1 MAILEN
7 GYIRKEG
14 LEYRYDTKS
23 FTTRKG
29 KLMEKDAFQASRIY
43 GIEEARKAL
52 KEVIIKE
59 QTVIGNELP
68 LAAIVATKYPEE
80 YKAVKWF
87 IDNIYRT
94 VNNIEKEDKARC
106 SKIKNEFVRSE
117 SLKVT
122 KAEAGKGYQAITNFC
137 RLVTPKLSPEER
149 AAILLSIAYK
159 GKAVGADINSSTHVV
174 AGLEL
179 LHYDLTF
186 FSNVKVTKDKLIQC
200 SFEDGDTAEFICG
213 YADSEDGSKSAVAKE
228 NLDGIF
234 TIEVDESGRAWAVKE
249 IAEQISLPP
258 VNKKQIIFKVYI
270 EGLRKGNSNGINQMI
285 NMLVNQEVTLI
296 PYIRKDGKSM
306 YDLVV
311 VGDTIVGEFQ
321 RPQGSKKGDLI
332 EDAYRFKKGRVT
344 SANIGSVEYV
354 DKNGRTR
361 KGMCAYVI
369 MDDCV
374 TVSEEDILKLD
385 LHKVKIEKT
394 AADVDAVPAVD
405 GTGKRIRR
413 KTGIGSA
420 SNSGEEVVGDKPATD
435 SEEVNNKKKRVRCKT
450 GVVDSISE
458 EEAPKKK
465 KRIKT
470 GIVDTL

>member
-1 MAILEN
+1 MAILDN

-23 FTTRKG
+23 FVTKKG

-52 KEVIIKE
+52 KEVITKE
-59 QTVIGNELP
+59 QIIVGNELP
-68 LAAIVATKYPEE
+68 LVATIAAKYPAE

-87 IDNIYRT
+87 VDNIYRT

-106 SKIKNEFVRSE
+106 NKIKNEFVRSE
-117 SLKVT
+117 SLKVI

-137 RLVTPKLSPEER
+137 RLITPDLSPEER

-186 FSNVKVTKDKLIQC
+186 FSNVKATKDKLISC

-228 NLDGIF
+228 NLDGTF
-234 TIEVDESGRAWAVKE
+234 TIEIDENGRAWAVRE

-258 VNKKQIIFKVYI
+258 VNKKQLIFKVYI

-285 NMLVNQEVTLI
+285 NMLVNKEVTLI

-311 VGDTIVGEFQ
+311 VGDIIVGEFQ
-321 RPQGSKKGDLI
+321 RPQGNKKGDLI
-332 EDAYRFKKGRVT
+332 ENAYRFKKGRVT
-344 SANIGSVEYV
+344 SANIGSVEYM
-354 DKNGRTR
+354 DRNGRTR

-374 TVSEEDILKLD
+374 TVPEEEVLNLD
-385 LHKVKIEKT
+385 LHKVEIEKST
-394 AADVDAVPAVD
+394 ADVDAAHAVD

-420 SNSGEEVVGDKPATD
+420 TKEEVVGDKPATD
-435 SEEVNNKKKRVRCKT
+435 SEEVNSKKKRVRCKT

-470 GIVDTL
+470 GIVDSI

>member
-1 MAILEN
+1 MAILDN

-23 FTTRKG
+23 FTIRKG
-29 KLMEKDAFQASRIY
+29 KLMEKDAFQTSRIY

-52 KEVIIKE
+52 KEVITKE
-59 QTVIGNELP
+59 QTAVGNELP
-68 LAAIVATKYPEE
+68 LVATISTKYPAE
-80 YKAVKWF
+80 YKAIKWF
-87 IDNIYRT
+87 VDNIYRT

-106 SKIKNEFVRSE
+106 NKIKNEFVRSE
-117 SLKVT
+117 SLKVI

-137 RLVTPKLSPEER
+137 RLITPDLSPEER
-149 AAILLSIAYK
+149 AAMLLSIAYK

-174 AGLEL
+174 VGLEL
-179 LHYDLTF
+179 LHYDLTY
-186 FSNVKVTKDKLIQC
+186 FSNVKVTKDKLISC

-213 YADSEDGSKSAVAKE
+213 YADSEDELKHAIAKE
-228 NLDGIF
+228 NLDGTF
-234 TIEVDESGRAWAVKE
+234 TIEVDENGRAWAVKE
-249 IAEQISLPP
+249 ITEQISLPP
-258 VNKKQIIFKVYI
+258 ANKKQLIFKVYI
-270 EGLRKGNSNGINQMI
+270 EGLHKSNSNGINQMI
-285 NMLVNQEVTLI
+285 NMLVNKEVTLI
-296 PYIRKDGKSM
+296 PYIRKDGKSL

-311 VGDTIVGEFQ
+311 VGDIIVGEFQ
-321 RPQGSKKGDLI
+321 RPQGNKKGDLI
-332 EDAYRFKKGRVT
+332 ENAYRFKKGRVT

-354 DKNGRTR
+354 DKNGRER

-435 SEEVNNKKKRVRCKT
+435 SEEVNSKKKRVRCKT

-458 EEAPKKK
+458 EEVPKKK

-470 GIVDTL
+470 GIVDSI

>member
-1 MAILEN
+1 MAILDN
-7 GYIRKEG
+7 GYRKEG

-23 FTTRKG
+23 FVTKKG

-52 KEVIIKE
+52 KEVITKE
-59 QTVIGNELP
+59 QTTVGNELP
-68 LAAIVATKYPEE
+68 LVATISTKYPAE
-80 YKAVKWF
+80 YKAIKWF
-87 IDNIYRT
+87 VDNIYRT

-106 SKIKNEFVRSE
+106 NKIKNEFVRSE
-117 SLKVT
+117 SLKVI

-137 RLVTPKLSPEER
+137 RLITPDLSPEER
-149 AAILLSIAYK
+149 AAMLLSIAYK

-174 AGLEL
+174 VGLEL
-179 LHYDLTF
+179 LHYDLTY
-186 FSNVKVTKDKLIQC
+186 FSNIKVTKDKLISC

-213 YADSEDGSKSAVAKE
+213 YADSEDELKHAIAKE
-228 NLDGIF
+228 NLDGTF
-234 TIEVDESGRAWAVKE
+234 TIEVDENGRAWAVKE
-249 IAEQISLPP
+249 ITEQISLPP
-258 VNKKQIIFKVYI
+258 VNKKQLIFKVYI
-270 EGLRKGNSNGINQMI
+270 EGLHKSNSNGINQMI
-285 NMLVNQEVTLI
+285 NMLVNKEVTLI

-311 VGDTIVGEFQ
+311 VGDIIVGEFQ
-321 RPQGSKKGDLI
+321 RPQGNKKGDLI
-332 EDAYRFKKGRVT
+332 ENAYRFKKGRVT

-354 DKNGRTR
+354 DKNGRER

-458 EEAPKKK
+458 KEVPKKK

-470 GIVDTL
+470 GIVDSI

>member
-1 MAILEN
+1 MAILDN
-7 GYIRKEG
+7 GYIRKDG

-52 KEVIIKE
+52 KEVITKE
-59 QTVIGNELP
+59 QIAISNELP
-68 LAAIVATKYPEE
+68 LVATIAAKYPEE

-87 IDNIYRT
+87 VDNIYRT

-106 SKIKNEFVRSE
+106 NKIKNEFVRSE
-117 SLKVT
+117 SLKVI

-137 RLVTPKLSPEER
+137 RLITPDLSPEER
-149 AAILLSIAYK
+149 AAMLLSIAYK
-159 GKAVGADINSSTHVV
+159 GKTVGADINSSTHVV

-179 LHYDLTF
+179 LHYDLTY
-186 FSNVKVTKDKLIQC
+186 FSNVKVTKDKLISC

-234 TIEVDESGRAWAVKE
+234 TIEVDENGRAWAIKE
-249 IAEQISLPP
+249 ISEQIQLPP
-258 VNKKQIIFKVYI
+258 VNKKQLIFKVYI

-285 NMLVNQEVTLI
+285 NMLVNKEVTLI
-296 PYIRKDGKSM
+296 PYIRKDGKSL

-311 VGDTIVGEFQ
+311 VGDIIVGEFQ
-321 RPQGSKKGDLI
+321 RPQGNKKGDLI
-332 EDAYRFKKGRVT
+332 ENVYRFKKGRVT

-354 DKNGRTR
+354 DKNGRER

-394 AADVDAVPAVD
+394 AADVVAVPAVD

-435 SEEVNNKKKRVRCKT
+435 SEEVNSKKKRVRCKT

-458 EEAPKKK
+458 EEVPKKK

-470 GIVDTL
+470 GIVDSI

>member
-1 MAILEN
+1 MAILDN

-23 FTTRKG
+23 FVTKKG

-52 KEVIIKE
+52 KEVITKKQI
-59 QTVIGNELP
+59 TVGNELP
-68 LAAIVATKYPEE
+68 LVATIAAKYPAE
-80 YKAVKWF
+80 YKAIKWF
-87 IDNIYRT
+87 VDNIYRT

-106 SKIKNEFVRSE
+106 NKIKNEFVRSE
-117 SLKVT
+117 SLKVI

-137 RLVTPKLSPEER
+137 RLITPDLSPEER
-149 AAILLSIAYK
+149 AAMLLSIAYK
-159 GKAVGADINSSTHVV
+159 GKTVGADINSSTHVV

-179 LHYDLTF
+179 LHYDLTY
-186 FSNVKVTKDKLIQC
+186 FSNVKVTKDKLISC

-234 TIEVDESGRAWAVKE
+234 TIEVDENGRAWATKE
-249 IAEQISLPP
+249 ISEQIQLPP
-258 VNKKQIIFKVYI
+258 VNKKQLIFKVYI
-270 EGLRKGNSNGINQMI
+270 EGLRKSNSNGINQMI
-285 NMLVNQEVTLI
+285 NMLVNKEVTLI

-311 VGDTIVGEFQ
+311 VDNTIVGEFQ

-332 EDAYRFKKGRVT
+332 ENAYRFKKGRVT

-354 DKNGRTR
+354 DKNGRER

-394 AADVDAVPAVD
+394 AADVDAVD

-435 SEEVNNKKKRVRCKT
+435 SEEVNSKKKRVRCKT
-450 GVVDSISE
+450 GVVDSVSE
-458 EEAPKKK
+458 KEVPKKK

-470 GIVDTL
+470 GIVDSI

>member
-1 MAILEN
+1 MAILDN

-23 FTTRKG
+23 FVTKKG

-52 KEVIIKE
+52 KEVITKKQIA
-59 QTVIGNELP
+59 VGNELP
-68 LAAIVATKYPEE
+68 LVATIAAKYPAE
-80 YKAVKWF
+80 YKAIKWF
-87 IDNIYRT
+87 VDNIYRT

-106 SKIKNEFVRSE
+106 NKIKNEFVRSE
-117 SLKVT
+117 SLKVI

-137 RLVTPKLSPEER
+137 RLITPDLSPEER
-149 AAILLSIAYK
+149 AAMLLSIAYK
-159 GKAVGADINSSTHVV
+159 GKTVGADINSSTHVV

-179 LHYDLTF
+179 LHYDLTY
-186 FSNVKVTKDKLIQC
+186 FSNVKVTKDKLISC

-213 YADSEDGSKSAVAKE
+213 YADEDGSKSAVAKE

-234 TIEVDESGRAWAVKE
+234 TIEVDENGRAWATKE
-249 IAEQISLPP
+249 ISEQIQLPP
-258 VNKKQIIFKVYI
+258 VNKKQLIFKVYI
-270 EGLRKGNSNGINQMI
+270 EGLRKSNSNGINQMI
-285 NMLVNQEVTLI
+285 NMLVNKEVTLI

-311 VGDTIVGEFQ
+311 VDNTIVGEFQ

-332 EDAYRFKKGRVT
+332 ENAYRFKKGRVT

-354 DKNGRTR
+354 DKNGRER

-394 AADVDAVPAVD
+394 AADVDAVD

-435 SEEVNNKKKRVRCKT
+435 SEEVNSKKKRVRCKT
-450 GVVDSISE
+450 GVVDSVSE
-458 EEAPKKK
+458 KEVPKKK

-470 GIVDTL
+470 GIVDSI